1 MSTLV
6 KFLLAAVLNIMH
18 AGEVP
23 NIVDQFPTVEQ
34 STCQAGLQ
42 QLNPN
47 FVVTRDELLYQL
59 NERAL

>member
-1 MSTLV
+1 MSTLI
-6 KFLLAAVLNIMH
+6 KFLLAAVLNILH

-23 NIVDQFPTVEQ
+23 KIVEHFPTLEQ

-42 QLNPN
+42 QLNPKY
-47 FVVTRDELLYQL
+47 VVTRDELLYQL